1 MKTEKG
7 VRKGLFRGEK
17 DVCTVLILYLVICKQ
32 HYLSLTFQDKGET
45 FQKQTN
51 SVFQFVQTEIWITC
65 VGMDKD
71 VG

>member
-7 VRKGLFRGEK
+7 VRKGLFRGKK

-51 SVFQFVQTEIWITC
+51 FVKVKKNQLKEYFSMF
-65 VGMDKD
+65 G
-71 VG
+71 